1 MKSKK
6 GVIITVVVL
15 IAITIASF
23 SVWQIP
29 ESSKMTIVVTDFES
43 HLDGIDARH
52 DIIRNAVDESLLE
65 MIDGNI
71 TPEELISIAE
81 ISSSQINS
89 QIIELVE
96 SEAPEEWQSSYLN
109 YLESLRSSNS
119 YIREVMA
126 LANLQTSDP
135 TNDEFINILQKIE
148 KLQSESKEYAKFSY
162 QYRP

>member
-6 GVIITVVVL
+6 GIAITAVILV
-15 IAITIASF
+15 AITIASF
-23 SVWQIP
+23 SVWLISDSP
-29 ESSKMTIVVTDFES
+29 KMVIVVTDFES

-148 KLQSESKEYAKFSY
+148 KLQSQSKEYAKFSY